1 MADCYD
7 KGLDMTF
14 SLYENK
20 IMYNSESGSNISQR
34 KECTEYWFNQQNE
47 ISSLE
52 EISQI
57 SYIVSGSN
65 SYIKD
70 NGWSNT
76 SHIAFTESDVI
87 NLWFPTDN
95 TKTITD
101 VINDAKSQQNLDDTQ
116 ANGFIKEQF
125 LLVTDWSI

>member
-1 MADCYD
+1 MADYYN

-20 IMYNSESGSNISQR
+20 IMYNEGSGSVTAKR
-34 KECTEYWFNQQNE
+34 ECTEYWFNQQNE
-47 ISSLE
+47 IGSLE

-70 NGWSNT
+70 NGWSNI

-87 NLWFPTDN
+87 NLWFPSDN
-95 TKTITD
+95 TKTISD
-101 VINDAKSQQNLDDTQ
+101 VVNGVMTPNSFDEPTAIGLIKDT
-116 ANGFIKEQF
+116 NH
-125 LLVTDWSI
+125 LVTDWSI